1 MGWITGLIP
10 NAAPGGGQGAHRAL
24 PARGDRSP
32 LVAFASLRGLRLGAH
47 YRPSLAEPP
56 GPSSPRGSGT
66 GGVHRGTSAHT
77 GSPEARGRLC
87 GHRPAPWLHRCPPP
101 RLSRRRPHA
110 QGDVD
115 VRARPQPAGDPPPRG
130 PSQESDRL
138 WTFTQ
143 WGPQQRGK
151 SRPATHVHGQNR
163 PPVTRVTHGWEAL
176 MGAGP
181 GSLRG
186 SRMFSILGWAGVI
199 PVSTYMKRCRTILSR
214 FPHLLY
220 VSFTSTKK

>member
-10 NAAPGGGQGAHRAL
+10 DAAPGGGQGAHRAL

-87 GHRPAPWLHRCPPP
+87 GHRPTPWLHRCPPP

-115 VRARPQPAGDPPPRG
+115 VRARPQQTGDHRPGVRPR
-130 PSQESDRL
+130 
-138 WTFTQ
+138 
-143 WGPQQRGK
+143 
-151 SRPATHVHGQNR
+151 
-163 PPVTRVTHGWEAL
+163 RVTDYGRSHG
-176 MGAGP
+176 GGHSSGGRAG
-181 GSLRG
+181 R
-186 SRMFSILGWAGVI
+186 R
-199 PVSTYMKRCRTILSR
+199 
-214 FPHLLY
+214 H
-220 VSFTSTKK
+220 TSTGKTALQSRESPTGGRHSWEPAPGACGVPECSLSLAGQGSYQYPRI